1 MLRNKARTLM
11 SLIGALCCTMLI
23 ITSLSLNDSVK
34 YFVGKYYE
42 GTLRYSVRAKLD
54 AGAGDVEGYR
64 KRVDAELLE
73 GVMDKSVSIR
83 LGDAFRATTLTVLE
97 DGQRLMNL
105 GPNETWIALPTDG
118 VLLSR
123 KLAEALGAQAG
134 DWVQIWL
141 SGDPDPVSVQVSGV
155 AEITIG
161 QTVLMSRSAWNGCK
175 KGAFVPTALNVLAPT
190 QAGLNYLSG
199 LDEFEEFQYPASE
212 MTDTLKVLES
222 LQGVFQLMA
231 GAALGLAFVVLYNM
245 GILNFVERCR
255 EYATLKVLGYHQREI
270 RRLIVT
276 ENAVVSGFG
285 VLLGIL
291 PGWWLTGV
299 VFRSCETDTMV
310 FISTVRLPSVLL
322 ACAVTF
328 AFSCLIAGLLTRKV
342 RTIDMVEA
350 LKSVE

>member
-1 MLRNKARTLM
+1 MT
-11 SLIGALCCTMLI
+11 ALN
-23 ITSLSLNDSVK
+23 TSWASTTK
-34 YFVGKYYE
+34 E
-42 GTLRYSVRAKLD
+42 RCAIARAKLD

-222 LQGVFQLMA
+222 LQGVFRLMA

-276 ENAVVSGFG
+276 ENALVSGFG

-322 ACAVTF
+322 ACTGTF